1 MFRRN
6 KNIPRSRSLSAVG
19 FCLLVAGAA
28 QADAPTASMP
38 ENDTLV
44 PEAPVLGFVNNGDQ
58 SVVQTLF
65 VYLDGCPLLS
75 LTPPASGKGRPEVTM
90 IEPTGDCATA
100 VGLADKDAL
109 VLPADMV
116 DDGGMHVQMWQ
127 DDPSDLET
135 VAADPSSPGG
145 DSLIIEVT
153 SLYPEDTIPSDDDD
167 PTVLAFGGVPKF
179 WIPGVF
185 GNPSGS
191 LLVPAA
197 APGNRPDPRIL
208 FGQTPLNSPGFP
220 RASGPGGSG
229 PNGPGTGT
237 TPPGA
242 PPIFVSSPNPG
253 GGSGPFDGG
262 TPGVAAVP
270 LPATLLLLLWA
281 FQMLRG
287 FVRRR

>member
-1 MFRRN
+1 M
-6 KNIPRSRSLSAVG
+6 S
-19 FCLLVAGAA
+19 
-28 QADAPTASMP
+28 
-38 ENDTLV
+38 
-44 PEAPVLGFVNNGDQ
+44 EAPVTGFVNNGDQ

-100 VGLADKDAL
+100 VGLADKDSL
-109 VLPADMV
+109 VLPVDMI
-116 DDGGMHVQMWQ
+116 DDGGMHIQMWQ

-135 VAADPSSPGG
+135 VAADPSNPGG

-167 PTVLAFGGVPKF
+167 PTVLAFGAPRF

-197 APGNRPDPRIL
+197 VPGNRPDPRIL
-208 FGQTPLNSPGFP
+208 FGQSPLNTPGFP
-220 RASGPGGSG
+220 RASGP
-229 PNGPGTGT
+229 NGPGTNGPGNT
-237 TPPGA
+237 ATPPGA
-242 PPIFVSSPNPG
+242 SPIFVSAPNPG
-253 GGSGPFDGG
+253 GGNGPFDSG

-281 FQMLRG
+281 FQMLRS